1 MSEDHTGLAGIF
13 DVDLQW
19 TAESSVAA
27 ILRAVRRL
35 IVAFAMCLSAT
46 ALVAE
51 SAAGLHWTAPVGWK
65 AGPPQMM
72 RAATYA
78 VAAASGDTASSEC
91 VVYFFGAGQG
101 GSVDANI
108 ERWKGQFTNAG
119 KPAAAAVSKRTAR
132 GIPMTTIDVA
142 GEYSGLGGPMAASKP
157 VAGYRL
163 LGAIVEGPGGNIFVK
178 FTGPAKTI
186 AANKAKYD
194 ALLASF
200 AKDE

>member
-1 MSEDHTGLAGIF
+1 VHPA
-13 DVDLQW
+13 
-19 TAESSVAA
+19 
-27 ILRAVRRL
+27 
-35 IVAFAMCLSAT
+35 IVALVLTLST
-46 ALVAE
+46 SPVLAE
-51 SAAGLHWTAPVGWK
+51 SAGGLRWTAPVGWK

-78 VAAASGDTASSEC
+78 VPAAPGDTAASEC

-119 KPAAAAVSKRTAR
+119 KPAAAVVSKRTAR

-142 GEYSGLGGPMAASKP
+142 GEYSGLGGPLAASKP
-157 VAGYRL
+157 VPGYRL
-163 LGAIVEGPGGNIFVK
+163 LGAIVEGSGGNIFVK
-178 FTGPAKTI
+178 FTGPSKTV

-194 ALLASF
+194 ALLASI
-200 AKDE
+200 AKD

>member
-1 MSEDHTGLAGIF
+1 MP
-13 DVDLQW
+13 
-19 TAESSVAA
+19 AA
-27 ILRAVRRL
+27 RNRRL
-35 IVAFAMCLSAT
+35 TSEMPPVSNDGYTRDMRPAIIVFVLALST
-46 ALVAE
+46 TVMLAE
-51 SAAGLHWTAPVGWK
+51 SAAGLHWTAPAGWK
-65 AGPPQMM
+65 AGPPQTM

-78 VAAASGDTASSEC
+78 VPAASGDTAASEC

-119 KPAAAAVSKRTAR
+119 KPAPAVVAKRTAH
-132 GIPMTTIDVA
+132 GIAMTTIDVA
-142 GEYSGLGGPMAASKP
+142 GEYSGLGGPIAASKP
-157 VAGYRL
+157 VPGYRL
-163 LGAIVEGPGGNIFVK
+163 LGAIVEGPGGNIFIK

-200 AKDE
+200 AKD

>member
-1 MSEDHTGLAGIF
+1 VPLVTASGRKRSA
-13 DVDLQW
+13 DV
-19 TAESSVAA
+19 ERAA
-27 ILRAVRRL
+27 ALDGYTRGVRA
-35 IVAFAMCLSAT
+35 
-46 ALVAE
+46 ALVVFVLSLLTAALLAE
-51 SAAGLHWTAPVGWK
+51 SAAGLHWTTPAGWK
-65 AGPPQMM
+65 AGPAQTM

-78 VAAASGDTASSEC
+78 VDAAPGDTATSEC

-101 GSVDANI
+101 GSVEANV

-119 KPAAAAVSKRTAR
+119 KPAAAVVSKRTVR

-157 VAGYRL
+157 VPGYRL
-163 LGAIVEGPGGNIFVK
+163 IGAIVEGPGGNIFVK

-200 AKDE
+200 AKD

>member
-1 MSEDHTGLAGIF
+1 VRPAIVVFVLTLS
-13 DVDLQW
+13 
-19 TAESSVAA
+19 TAVM
-27 ILRAVRRL
+27 L
-35 IVAFAMCLSAT
+35 
-46 ALVAE
+46 AE
-51 SAAGLHWTAPVGWK
+51 SAAGLHWTAPAGWK
-65 AGPPQMM
+65 PGPPQTM

-78 VAAASGDTASSEC
+78 VPAAPGDTAASEC

-119 KPAAAAVSKRTAR
+119 KPAAAVVSKRTAH

-142 GEYSGLGGPMAASKP
+142 GEYSGLGGPLAASKP

-194 ALLASF
+194 AMLASL
-200 AKDE
+200 AKDQ